1 MRDGNPRVAL
11 VHGAAPVRLDG
22 VSDYVAH
29 LAEALYATGAEPVV
43 VPVRPAGPGGPAGWL
58 STVDDAVARV
68 AALRPDLV
76 HVQFAGSA
84 YRFSRVPG
92 LLLPYLLRRRI
103 PARVPLVTTLHEYS
117 DPSPTA
123 RRPATRPVRDGAGR
137 LPPGGPARLAHD
149 VRGWLPQGVRESR
162 WRFWAEL
169 ERRGVAD
176 RDTGRLVPAS
186 QALVVTNDAHARAV
200 RLRTGR
206 AAVRIPLAPN
216 VPAAPAEPEV
226 RVRVRT
232 GLGLPGDAPLLAFFG
247 FVHPVKGVRYLIEAL
262 PELRARH
269 PGLHLVVVG
278 GFESLALP
286 EPEALA
292 FRVELAS
299 LAGRLDLSR
308 AVTFTGYQPPD
319 EASALLTAADVAVL
333 PFTAGVTGKSGA
345 LLTVL
350 AHRLPTVVTV
360 PDGGEPDL
368 VDGENVVCAAG
379 RRNARALVDAVD
391 RVLADPVLAARIA
404 CAGSELAASRSWPR
418 IAAAHRELYADL
430 LSRAG
435 AARSAR
441 PASGAGGTPGTG
453 SASSAGAP
461 DDTLPDPLHA

>member
-43 VPVRPAGPGGPAGWL
+43 VPVRAAGPAGPAGWL
-58 STVDDAVARV
+58 STVDNAMARV

-76 HVQFAGSA
+76 HVQFAASA

-117 DPSPTA
+117 DPSPIA
-123 RRPATRPVRDGAGR
+123 RRLAERLARDHAER
-137 LPPGGPARLAHD
+137 PARAASA
-149 VRGWLPQGVRESR
+149 GWLPQGARESG
-162 WRFWAEL
+162 WRLWAEL

-186 QALVVTNDAHARAV
+186 QALVVTNDAHAHAV

-206 AAVRIPLAPN
+206 ATIRIPLAPN
-216 VPAAPAEPEV
+216 VPAAPAEPDI
-226 RVRVRT
+226 RARVRT
-232 GLGLPGDAPLLAFFG
+232 GLGLPANAPLLVFFG

-262 PELRARH
+262 PVLRTRH
-269 PGLHLVVVG
+269 PGLHLAVVG

-286 EPEALA
+286 GPQALA

-299 LAGRLDLSR
+299 LAGRLGLSR
-308 AVTFTGYQPPD
+308 AVTFTGYQPPAD
-319 EASALLTAADVAVL
+319 ASALLAAADVAVL

-360 PDGGEPDL
+360 PDGGEPEL
-368 VDGENVVCAAG
+368 VDGENVVCATG
-379 RRNARALVDAVD
+379 RRDARALIDAVD
-391 RVLADPVLAARIA
+391 RVLTDPALATRIA
-404 CAGSELAASRSWPR
+404 DRGSELAATRTWSR
-418 IAAAHRELYADL
+418 IAAAHRDLYTDL
-430 LSRAG
+430 LGKAG
-435 AARSAR
+435 DADAR
-441 PASGAGGTPGTG
+441 GAGPIRGTG
-453 SASSAGAP
+453 DARGAGPTSGTGPAEAAGP
-461 DDTLPDPLHA
+461 TLPDPLHA